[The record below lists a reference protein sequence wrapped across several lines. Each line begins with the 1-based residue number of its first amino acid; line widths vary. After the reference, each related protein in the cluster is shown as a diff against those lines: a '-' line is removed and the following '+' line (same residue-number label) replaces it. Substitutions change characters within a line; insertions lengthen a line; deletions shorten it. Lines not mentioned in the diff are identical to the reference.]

1 MILVVDRA
9 AEALP
14 LFQELARRNI
24 YFIVVITKNSKA
36 TKEMASIPE
45 SKFNEEFRKN
55 EEIAETKISLK
66 GIPFRAGVI
75 QHKDGKRYGF
85 LTNIPQEKRCNI
97 QEIARLIPARWR
109 RENKFEENK
118 NGEHGDKIARY
129 EFIDAPNIHL
139 QRRYK
144 ELQEQ
149 LPKVEAKIDQREREL
164 VGLRKRYEKKERTF
178 KDRLR
183 SKDDELKRLEERLR
197 KAGNRDVFQGRLER
211 KIEARD
217 VGIQKYSTAL
227 SKLKNSM
234 KLVTGKLK
242 NEQAR
247 KEKIVKELENI
258 DLEAEFF
265 QLNAA
270 STTFSIAVKEAVANA
285 NFVLTRQ
292 SSHDGQPMKV
302 NRAKKVLYRLPGKIA
317 VGSSTKIVELTP
329 VRNRPLRKKIERLCD
344 WLTEKQVEDT
354 DDTILIFKVETT

>member
-75 QHKDGKRYGF
+75 LHKDG
-85 LTNIPQEKRCNI
+85 
-97 QEIARLIPARWR
+97 
-109 RENKFEENK
+109 
-118 NGEHGDKIARY
+118 
-129 EFIDAPNIHL
+129 
-139 QRRYK
+139 
-144 ELQEQ
+144 
-149 LPKVEAKIDQREREL
+149 
-164 VGLRKRYEKKERTF
+164 KRYEKKERTF

-302 NRAKKVLYRLPGKIA
+302 NRAKKVLYRLPGKIT

-354 DDTILIFKVETT
+354 DGTILIFKVETT